1 MSGEQRPLVGRRTR
15 PFVAVLLA
23 LAVAG
28 LGHVYLRR
36 WSRAAGWFAMILGTG
51 LALIGLFAE
60 PTAGIEQL
68 PPTVLYPV
76 VGLFLLSAVDAYLI
90 ARSGVARPSGS
101 GGSGESD
108 GPTCPHCGGELD
120 ADLSFC
126 HWCTTPLD
134 RGGDEESRV

>member
-51 LALIGLFAE
+51 LALVGLFAE
-60 PTAGIEQL
+60 PTASIDQL
-68 PPTVLYPV
+68 PPSVLYPV
-76 VGLFLLSAVDAYLI
+76 VGLFLLSAVDAYLL
-90 ARSGVARPSGS
+90 ARGVSTRAARADP
-101 GGSGESD
+101 D
-108 GPTCPHCGGELD
+108 APTCPHCGGELD
-120 ADLSFC
+120 PDITFC
-126 HWCTTPLD
+126 HWCTTRLD
-134 RGGDEESRV
+134 EPPETAQGDD